1 MVLSPHPAAGCVTP
15 GPSGSPPL
23 QHQAVLRRKIH
34 RFLCGNVRG
43 IVEDRVPTHTRTPP
57 ARPMPTFSSM
67 GTSSKPYPRLLLAAS
82 QPHSSD
88 LLWFKVELLESS
100 IGWKPTKSSLLP
112 EEGCQQK
119 VLGCPLVQGR
129 PEQSGARSQDRVALK
144 DKTCALPAAATLP
157 PITSCIHVSLQIA
170 RLRNYTGC
178 TGCICRTLCWLR

>member
-15 GPSGSPPL
+15 GPSGSPLTAPSYG
-23 QHQAVLRRKIH
+23 AGKYCCAAKCARH
-34 RFLCGNVRG
+34 R
-43 IVEDRVPTHTRTPP
+43 VEQCTAHTRTPA

-82 QPHSSD
+82 QPDSSD

-119 VLGCPLVQGR
+119 VLGYPLVQGR

-157 PITSCIHVSLQIA
+157 PITSCIHVSLQIG